1 MQPPGSVYGYGPPG
15 NEPSGITNPSFGST
29 VYSNVGQSS
38 SRPPYNDPSVP
49 PSDLQARM
57 RPGVGQVTPPMG
69 PPPGIFNP
77 AAAVP
82 EPMPPPPPMSRNEPP
97 GATPVWND
105 PPLVRSKQVLSKLLP
120 FLPSSFPSSF
130 FLRSSF
136 DPSLLPLYFLSFFSL
151 PSLISPSLPFPSF
164 LSHSLHFLIH
174 PVHTPH
180 ELIFTSPL
188 MHSPPVVLLHP
199 RLQ

>member
-1 MQPPGSVYGYGPPG
+1 MQPPSSVYGYGPPV

-29 VYSNVGQSS
+29 VYSNIGQPS

-49 PSDLQARM
+49 PSDPQARM

-105 PPLVRSKQVLSKLLP
+105 PPLVRSKQVLSNSFPPSLPPFLLP
-120 FLPSSFPSSF
+120 FLFSSFV
-130 FLRSSF
+130 
-136 DPSLLPLYFLSFFSL
+136 LPLTPLFSL
-151 PSLISPSLPFPSF
+151 FTFSLF
-164 LSHSLHFLIH
+164 SHSLL
-174 PVHTPH
+174 
-180 ELIFTSPL
+180 
-188 MHSPPVVLLHP
+188 
-199 RLQ
+199 

>member
-105 PPLVRSKQVLSKLLP
+105 PPLVRSKQVLSN
-120 FLPSSFPSSF
+120 S
-130 FLRSSF
+130 
-136 DPSLLPLYFLSFFSL
+136 FLSSL
-151 PSLISPSLPFPSF
+151 PPSLPLSSF
-164 LSHSLHFLIH
+164 VPPLTPLFSLFTFSHSLL
-174 PVHTPH
+174 
-180 ELIFTSPL
+180 
-188 MHSPPVVLLHP
+188 
-199 RLQ
+199 